1 MEKLSI
7 DLKHCYGIKDL
18 QYTFDF
24 TSKSTY
30 SIYAPNGTMKTSF
43 ASTFKDLSES
53 KNSGDSVFPQR
64 NCTRL
69 ITDEGGTSIDS
80 KEVFV
85 VVPYDQGFKSD
96 RISTLLVHSELKER
110 YDQIHEEINNKKT
123 LLIQHLQE
131 YSGLKAEVVEKAFS
145 RQFTA
150 SEDDFLTAITRIKG
164 EAVRLQEP
172 IFSDVS
178 YTKVFNDK
186 TSGFLESE
194 DFRHKLE
201 DYVTKY
207 NELID
212 ESTFFQKGVFTHHN
226 AASIAKSLRDNG
238 FFEAKHSLNLNSI
251 ASTKRIETMDE
262 LIAVIEEEKNSI
274 INNPELKKAFD
285 RVDLALEK
293 NVDLR
298 NFRNYMINQPK
309 ILPELA
315 NTNQLKEKLWISY
328 LAENKELVTQLEQEY
343 SNGKEEIER
352 IVQQAEREA
361 TEWRNVINEFNKRFS
376 VPFILKVKNQHDV
389 ILKHKAPSIKFEFR
403 DQGETCEIE
412 ETKLY
417 SVLSNG
423 ELKALY
429 ILNILFEV
437 QARLKQNQP
446 TLFVIDDI
454 ADSFDYK
461 NKYAIIEY
469 LQDVSKIPLFKQII
483 LTHNYDFFRTVSS
496 RLDMDREQKL
506 NSIRTD
512 EKILLEQDV
521 YQNNPF
527 NFWKKNLH
535 VNNDMLVASIPFV
548 RNIVEYTGDDQTF
561 LKLTSLL
568 HIKPDSND
576 IKVRDIE
583 IIFRSVLQD
592 IQNHPFQ
599 NPDKKVI
606 DLIFEE
612 SDRIS
617 QNTDEVL
624 RLEDKIVIAIGIRLK
639 AELFMIAQIN
649 DQTFVDSI
657 SKNQTRKLFDKFIGL
672 FPNEDAKIATLD
684 KVNLMTPENI
694 HLNSFMYEPIL
705 DMANHHLK
713 NLYMEVSAIVPN

>member
-1 MEKLSI
+1 
-7 DLKHCYGIKDL
+7 
-18 QYTFDF
+18 
-24 TSKSTY
+24 
-30 SIYAPNGTMKTSF
+30 
-43 ASTFKDLSES
+43 
-53 KNSGDSVFPQR
+53 
-64 NCTRL
+64 
-69 ITDEGGTSIDS
+69 
-80 KEVFV
+80 
-85 VVPYDQGFKSD
+85 
-96 RISTLLVHSELKER
+96 
-110 YDQIHEEINNKKT
+110 
-123 LLIQHLQE
+123 
-131 YSGLKAEVVEKAFS
+131 
-145 RQFTA
+145 
-150 SEDDFLTAITRIKG
+150 
-164 EAVRLQEP
+164 
-172 IFSDVS
+172 
-178 YTKVFNDK
+178 
-186 TSGFLESE
+186 
-194 DFRHKLE
+194 
-201 DYVTKY
+201 
-207 NELID
+207 
-212 ESTFFQKGVFTHHN
+212 
-226 AASIAKSLRDNG
+226 
-238 FFEAKHSLNLNSI
+238 
-251 ASTKRIETMDE
+251 
-262 LIAVIEEEKNSI
+262 
-274 INNPELKKAFD
+274 
-285 RVDLALEK
+285 
-293 NVDLR
+293 
-298 NFRNYMINQPK
+298 
-309 ILPELA
+309 
-315 NTNQLKEKLWISY
+315 
-328 LAENKELVTQLEQEY
+328 
-343 SNGKEEIER
+343 
-352 IVQQAEREA
+352 
-361 TEWRNVINEFNKRFS
+361 
-376 VPFILKVKNQHDV
+376 
-389 ILKHKAPSIKFEFR
+389 
-403 DQGETCEIE
+403 
-412 ETKLY
+412 
-417 SVLSNG
+417 
-423 ELKALY
+423 
-429 ILNILFEV
+429 
-437 QARLKQNQP
+437 
-446 TLFVIDDI
+446 
-454 ADSFDYK
+454 
-461 NKYAIIEY
+461 
-469 LQDVSKIPLFKQII
+469 
-483 LTHNYDFFRTVSS
+483 
-496 RLDMDREQKL
+496 MDREQKL